1 MNVKEKPG
9 KGGIVLDGERAY
21 ICIDL
26 KSFFASVEC
35 VERGL
40 DPMTALLVVAD
51 PERKSGTICLAVT
64 PGMKAL
70 GVRNRCRVF
79 EIPSGIDYITAPPRM
94 RLYLEY
100 SARIYS
106 VYLDWFSKDDIH
118 VYSVDEVF
126 IDVTGYLKTYKK
138 TPLELAR
145 FLVSEVRKRTG
156 IPASAG
162 VGSNLYLAKI
172 AMDILAKKSPD
183 FITELNETTYR
194 EKLWRH
200 TPLTDFWRI
209 GQGTAERLE
218 KLGVRTMEGI
228 TRLPE
233 EILYKVFGIDAEL
246 LIDHAWGRE
255 PTLISDIKEYKP
267 KTRSITSGQVL
278 MRDYTAEETEII
290 IREMVDLLSLDLLDR
305 GCVTPRLSLWIGYT
319 SRAELRPSH
328 GGVKIDPPSESDLVL
343 IPAALDLFRRI
354 AVPGQLIRRVNISFD
369 DIFCPAFRQENF
381 FVDDDAGER
390 HRRLRKTVS
399 DLRRRFGGNAV
410 LKGTDF
416 EEGATTRERNRQIG
430 GHKAD

>member
-1 MNVKEKPG
+1 M
-9 KGGIVLDGERAY
+9 DGERAY

-40 DPMTALLVVAD
+40 DPMTARLVVAD

-70 GVRNRCRVF
+70 GVRNRCRVY
-79 EIPSGIDYITAPPRM
+79 EIPKGLEYITAPPRM

-100 SARIYS
+100 SAKIYS
-106 VYLDWFSKDDIH
+106 IYLDYFSKDDIH

-126 IDVTGYLKTYKK
+126 IDVTPYLKTYKK

-145 FLVSEVRKRTG
+145 FLVSEVRARSG
-156 IPASAG
+156 IPAAAG
-162 VGSNLYLAKI
+162 VGSNLYLCKI
-172 AMDILAKKSPD
+172 AMDILAKRSPD
-183 FITELNETTYR
+183 YIAELNETTYR

-200 TPLTDFWRI
+200 VPLTDFWRI
-209 GQGTAERLE
+209 GPGTAERLE

-228 TRLPE
+228 TKLPE
-233 EILYKVFGIDAEL
+233 KLLYKTFGVDAEL

-255 PTLISDIKEYKP
+255 PTLISDIKAYKP
-267 KTRSITSGQVL
+267 KTRSVTSGQVL
-278 MRDYTAEETEII
+278 MRDYTEDEAEIVL
-290 IREMVDLLSLDLLDR
+290 REMVDLLSLDLLDR
-305 GCVTPRLSLWIGYT
+305 GCVTPRLSLMIRYSSKEG
-319 SRAELRPSH
+319 RPPSH
-328 GGVKIDPPSESDLVL
+328 GGVKINPPSESELDL

-354 AVPGQLIRRVNISFD
+354 AVPGVPIRGINISFD
-369 DIFCPAFRQENF
+369 DIFCPAFRQANF
-381 FVDDDAGER
+381 FGDDDAGER

-399 DLRRRFGGNAV
+399 ELRHRFGGNAI

-416 EEGATTRERNRQIG
+416 EEGATTRERNNQIG
-430 GHKAD
+430 GHKA

>member
-1 MNVKEKPG
+1 M
-9 KGGIVLDGERAY
+9 DGERAY

-40 DPMTALLVVAD
+40 DPMTARLVVAD

-79 EIPSGIDYITAPPRM
+79 EIPSGIEYITAPPRM

-100 SARIYS
+100 SAKIYS
-106 VYLDWFSKDDIH
+106 IYLDYFSKDDIH

-145 FLVSEVRKRTG
+145 FLVSEVRARSG
-156 IPASAG
+156 IPAAAG
-162 VGSNLYLAKI
+162 VGTNLYLCKI
-172 AMDILAKKSPD
+172 AMDILAKRSPD
-183 FITELNETTYR
+183 FVAELNEETYR

-200 TPLTDFWRI
+200 VPLTDFWRV
-209 GQGTAERLE
+209 GPGTAERLE

-228 TRLPE
+228 TNLPE
-233 EILYKVFGIDAEL
+233 TVLYKTFGVDAEL

-255 PTLISDIKEYKP
+255 PTLIADIKAYKP
-267 KTRSITSGQVL
+267 KSRSLTSGQVL
-278 MRDYTAEETEII
+278 MRDYNEREAEIVL
-290 IREMVDLLSLDLLDR
+290 REMVDLLSLDLLDR
-305 GCVTPRLSLWIGYT
+305 GCVTPRLSLWIGY
-319 SRAELRPSH
+319 SSKEGVPPSH
-328 GGVKIDPPSESDLVL
+328 GGVKIDPPSESELDL

-354 AVPGQLIRRVNISFD
+354 AVPGVPIRRLNISFD
-369 DIFCPAFRQENF
+369 DIFCPAFRQANF
-381 FVDDDAGER
+381 FGDDDAGER

-399 DLRRRFGGNAV
+399 ELRHRFGGNAI

-416 EEGATTRERNRQIG
+416 EEGATTRERNNQIG
-430 GHKAD
+430 GHKA

>member
-1 MNVKEKPG
+1 M
-9 KGGIVLDGERAY
+9 DGERAY

-40 DPMTALLVVAD
+40 DPMTARLVVAD

-79 EIPSGIDYITAPPRM
+79 EIPPGIDYITAPPRM

-100 SARIYS
+100 SAKIYS
-106 VYLDWFSKDDIH
+106 IYLDYFSKDDIH

-126 IDVTGYLKTYKK
+126 IDVTGYLKTYKT

-145 FLVSEVRKRTG
+145 FLVSEVKERSG
-156 IPASAG
+156 IPAAAG
-162 VGSNLYLAKI
+162 VGTNLYLSKI
-172 AMDILAKKSPD
+172 AMDILAKRSPD
-183 FITELNETTYR
+183 FIATLDEKTYR

-200 TPLTDFWRI
+200 EPLTDFWRI
-209 GQGTAERLE
+209 GPGTAERLE
-218 KLGVRTMEGI
+218 KLGVRTREGI

-233 EILYKVFGIDAEL
+233 DLLYKIFGVDAEL

-255 PTLISDIKEYKP
+255 PTLLSDIKSYKS
-267 KTRSITSGQVL
+267 KTHSITSGQVL
-278 MRDYTAEETEII
+278 MRDYTQDETEVI

-305 GCVTPRLSLWIGYT
+305 GCVTPHLSLMIGY
-319 SRAELRPSH
+319 SSKEGKAPSH
-328 GGVKIDPPSESDLVL
+328 GGVKIEPASESDLVL
-343 IPAALDLFRRI
+343 IPAALDLFRKI
-354 AVPGQLIRRVNISFD
+354 AVPGLLIRRINISFD
-369 DIFCPAFRQENF
+369 DIYCPAFRQANF
-381 FVDDDAGER
+381 FEDDDAGER

-399 DLRRRFGGNAV
+399 ELRHRFGGNAI

-416 EEGATTRERNRQIG
+416 EEGATTRDRNKQIG
-430 GHKAD
+430 GHKA

>member
-1 MNVKEKPG
+1 METKKKAR
-9 KGGIVLDGERAY
+9 KGGIGMDGERAY

-40 DPMTALLVVAD
+40 DPMTARLVVAD

-79 EIPSGIDYITAPPRM
+79 EIPRGLEYITAPPRM

-100 SARIYS
+100 SAKIYS
-106 VYLDWFSKDDIH
+106 IYLDYFSKDDIH

-126 IDVTGYLKTYKK
+126 IDVTPYLKTYKK

-145 FLVSEVRKRTG
+145 FLVSEVRARSG
-156 IPASAG
+156 IPAAAG
-162 VGSNLYLAKI
+162 VGTNLYLCKI
-172 AMDILAKKSPD
+172 AMDIMAKRSPD
-183 FITELNETTYR
+183 FVAELNETTYR

-200 TPLTDFWRI
+200 VPLTDFWRV
-209 GQGTAERLE
+209 GPGTAERLE

-228 TRLPE
+228 TKLPE
-233 EILYKVFGIDAEL
+233 DLLYKVFGVDAEL

-255 PTLISDIKEYKP
+255 PTTIADIKAYVP
-267 KTRSITSGQVL
+267 KSRSITSGQVL
-278 MRDYTAEETEII
+278 MRDYNEDEAEIVL
-290 IREMVDLLSLDLLDR
+290 REMVDLLSLDLLDR
-305 GCVTPRLSLWIGYT
+305 GCVTPRLSLWIRYSSKEG
-319 SRAELRPSH
+319 RQPSH
-328 GGVKIDPPSESDLVL
+328 GGVKIDPPSESELEL
-343 IPAALDLFRRI
+343 IPAALKLFRRI
-354 AVPGQLIRRVNISFD
+354 VVPGVPIRGINISFD
-369 DIFCPAFRQENF
+369 DIFCPAFRQANF
-381 FVDDDAGER
+381 FGDDDAGER

-399 DLRRRFGGNAV
+399 ELRHRFGGNAI

-416 EEGATTRERNRQIG
+416 EEGATTRERNNQIG
-430 GHKAD
+430 GHKA

>member
-1 MNVKEKPG
+1 METKKKAR
-9 KGGIVLDGERAY
+9 KGGIGMDGERAY

-40 DPMTALLVVAD
+40 DPMTARLVVAD

-79 EIPSGIDYITAPPRM
+79 EIPKGLEYITAPPRM

-100 SARIYS
+100 SAKIYS
-106 VYLDWFSKDDIH
+106 IYLDYFSKDDIH

-126 IDVTGYLKTYKK
+126 IDFTPYLKTYKK

-145 FLVSEVRKRTG
+145 FLVSEVRARSG
-156 IPASAG
+156 IPAAAG
-162 VGSNLYLAKI
+162 VGTNLYLCKI
-172 AMDILAKKSPD
+172 AMDIMAKRSPD
-183 FITELNETTYR
+183 FVAELNETTYR

-200 TPLTDFWRI
+200 VPLTDFWRV
-209 GQGTAERLE
+209 GPGTAERLE
-218 KLGVRTMEGI
+218 KLGIRTMEGI
-228 TRLPE
+228 TKLPE
-233 EILYKVFGIDAEL
+233 DLLYKVFGVDAEL

-255 PTLISDIKEYKP
+255 PTTIADIKAYVP
-267 KTRSITSGQVL
+267 KSRSITSGQVL
-278 MRDYTAEETEII
+278 MRDYNEDEAEIVL
-290 IREMVDLLSLDLLDR
+290 REMVDLLSLDLLDR
-305 GCVTPRLSLWIGYT
+305 GCVTPRLSLWIRYSSKEG
-319 SRAELRPSH
+319 RPPSH
-328 GGVKIDPPSESDLVL
+328 GGVKIDPPSESELEL

-354 AVPGQLIRRVNISFD
+354 VAPGVPIRGINISFD
-369 DIFCPAFRQENF
+369 DIFCPAFRQANF
-381 FVDDDAGER
+381 FGDDDAGER

-399 DLRRRFGGNAV
+399 ELRHRFGGNAI

-416 EEGATTRERNRQIG
+416 EEGATTRERNNQIG
-430 GHKAD
+430 GHKA

>member
-1 MNVKEKPG
+1 M
-9 KGGIVLDGERAY
+9 DGSRAY

-40 DPMTALLVVAD
+40 DPMTARLVVAD

-64 PGMKAL
+64 PAMKSL

-79 EIPSGIDYITAPPRM
+79 EIPRGLDYITAPPRM

-100 SARIYS
+100 SAKIYS
-106 VYLDWFSKDDIH
+106 IYLDFFSADDIH

-145 FLVSEVRKRTG
+145 FLVSEVRTRSG
-156 IPASAG
+156 IPAAAG
-162 VGSNLYLAKI
+162 VGTNLYLAKI
-172 AMDILAKKSPD
+172 AMDILAKRSPD
-183 FITELNETTYR
+183 FIAELDEESYR

-200 TPLTDFWRI
+200 TPLTDFWRV
-209 GQGTAERLE
+209 GHGTAERLE

-233 EILYKVFGIDAEL
+233 EALYKTFGVDAEL

-255 PTLISDIKEYKP
+255 PTTIPDIKSYKS
-267 KTRSITSGQVL
+267 KTHSVTSGQVL
-278 MRDYTAEETEII
+278 MRDYTQEEAEVIV
-290 IREMVDLLSLDLLDR
+290 REMVDLLSLDLLDR
-305 GCVTPRLSLWIGYT
+305 GCVTPHLSLMIGY
-319 SRAELRPSH
+319 SSKEGREPSH
-328 GGVKIDPPSESDLVL
+328 GGTKIDPPSESDLVL
-343 IPAALDLFRRI
+343 IPAALRLFRRI
-354 AVPGQLIRRVNISFD
+354 AVPGCLIRRIGVSFD
-369 DIFCPAFRQENF
+369 DVFCPAFRQASF
-381 FVDDDAGER
+381 FEDDDANER
-390 HRRLRKTVS
+390 HRRLRKAVS
-399 DLRRRFGGNAV
+399 GIRHRFGGNAI
-410 LKGTDF
+410 LRGTDF

-430 GHKAD
+430 GHKA

>member
-1 MNVKEKPG
+1 M
-9 KGGIVLDGERAY
+9 DGTRSY

-40 DPMTALLVVAD
+40 DPMRTRLVVAD
-51 PERKSGTICLAVT
+51 PERKNGTICLAVT
-64 PGMKAL
+64 PAMKAL
-70 GVRNRCRVF
+70 GVKNRCRVF
-79 EIPSGIDYITAPPRM
+79 EIPRGIDYIKAPPRM

-100 SARIYS
+100 SSRIYS
-106 VYLDWFSKDDIH
+106 IYLDWFSRDDIH

-126 IDVTGYLKTYKK
+126 IDVTGYLATYKK

-145 FLVSEVRKRTG
+145 FLVSEVKCRSG
-156 IPASAG
+156 IPAAAG

-172 AMDILAKKSPD
+172 AMDILAKRSPD
-183 FITELNETTYR
+183 FIASLDEESYR
-194 EKLWRH
+194 RQLWRH

-228 TRLPE
+228 ARLPE
-233 EILYKVFGIDAEL
+233 EILYKTFGVDAEL

-255 PTLISDIKEYKP
+255 PTLISDIKAYRS
-267 KTRSITSGQVL
+267 KTHSITSGQVL
-278 MRDYTAEETEII
+278 MRDYTQDETEIV

-305 GCVTPRLSLWIGYT
+305 GCVTPHISLWIGYSSQT
-319 SRAELRPSH
+319 GKQPSH
-328 GGVKIDPPSESDLVL
+328 GGIKIEPPSESDLVL

-354 AVPGQLIRRVNISFD
+354 AAPGGLIRRVNISFD
-369 DIFCPAFRQENF
+369 DVYCPAFRQETF
-381 FVDDDAGER
+381 FSDAAAGER

-399 DLRRRFGGNAV
+399 GIRRRFGGNAI
-410 LKGTDF
+410 LRGTDF
-416 EEGATTRERNRQIG
+416 EEGATTVERNKQIG
-430 GHKAD
+430 GHKAE

>member
-1 MNVKEKPG
+1 M
-9 KGGIVLDGERAY
+9 ERAY

-40 DPMTALLVVAD
+40 DPMTARLVVAD
-51 PERKSGTICLAVT
+51 PARKSGTICLAVT

-79 EIPSGIDYITAPPRM
+79 EIPPGIDYVTAPPRM

-100 SARIYS
+100 SAKIYS
-106 VYLDWFSKDDIH
+106 IYLDYFSKDDIH

-126 IDVTGYLKTYKK
+126 IDVTNYLKTYKK

-145 FLVSEVRKRTG
+145 HLVSEVRRRSG

-162 VGSNLYLAKI
+162 VGTNLYLAKI
-172 AMDILAKKSPD
+172 AMDVLAKKSPD
-183 FITELNETTYR
+183 FIAELDETSYR

-209 GQGTAERLE
+209 GAGTAERLE

-228 TRLPE
+228 ARLPE
-233 EILYKVFGIDAEL
+233 SVLYKTFGVDAEL

-255 PTLISDIKEYKP
+255 PTLISDIKSYKS
-267 KTRSITSGQVL
+267 KTHSLTSGQVL
-278 MRDYTAEETEII
+278 MRDYAQDEVEII

-305 GCVTPRLSLWIGYT
+305 GCVTPRLSLWIGY
-319 SRAELRPSH
+319 SSKEGMAPSH
-328 GGVKIDPPSESDLVL
+328 GGIGIDPPSESDLVL
-343 IPAALDLFRRI
+343 IPAALELYHRI
-354 AVPGQLIRRVNISFD
+354 VRPGALIRRVSISFD
-369 DIFCPAFRQENF
+369 GIYCPAFRQETF
-381 FVDDDAGER
+381 FADDDADER
-390 HRRLRKTVS
+390 HRRLRKAVS
-399 DLRRRFGGNAV
+399 EIRHRFGGNAI

>member
-1 MNVKEKPG
+1 MKNDG
-9 KGGIVLDGERAY
+9 DGGIGLDGERAY

-40 DPMTALLVVAD
+40 DPMTARLVVAD

-79 EIPSGIDYITAPPRM
+79 EIPPGIDYITAPPRM

-100 SARIYS
+100 SAKIYS
-106 VYLDWFSKDDIH
+106 IYLDYFSRDDIH

-145 FLVSEVRKRTG
+145 FLVSEVKTRSG
-156 IPASAG
+156 IPAAAG
-162 VGSNLYLAKI
+162 VGTNLYLAKI
-172 AMDILAKKSPD
+172 AMDVLAKRSPD
-183 FITELNETTYR
+183 FIATLDEAAYR

-200 TPLTDFWRI
+200 EPLTDFWRI
-209 GQGTAERLE
+209 GSGTAERLE

-228 TRLPE
+228 TKLPE
-233 EILYKVFGIDAEL
+233 DLLYKIFGVDAEL

-255 PTLISDIKEYKP
+255 PTELSDIKSYKS
-267 KTRSITSGQVL
+267 KTHSITSGQVL
-278 MRDYTAEETEII
+278 MRDYTEEETEII
-290 IREMVDLLSLDLLDR
+290 VREMVDLLSLDLLDR
-305 GCVTPRLSLWIGYT
+305 GCVTPHLSLTVRYSTREG
-319 SRAELRPSH
+319 RAPSH
-328 GGVKIDPPSESDLVL
+328 GGVKIEPASESDLVL
-343 IPAALDLFRRI
+343 IPAALDLLRRI
-354 AVPGQLIRRVNISFD
+354 AVPGLLIRGVIISFD
-369 DIFCPAFRQENF
+369 DIYCPAFRQANF
-381 FVDDDAGER
+381 FEDDDAGER

-399 DLRRRFGGNAV
+399 ELRHRFGGNAI

-416 EEGATTRERNRQIG
+416 EAGATTRERNKQIG
-430 GHKAD
+430 GHKA

>member
-1 MNVKEKPG
+1 M
-9 KGGIVLDGERAY
+9 DGERAY
-21 ICIDL
+21 VCIDL

-35 VERGL
+35 VERGP
-40 DPMTALLVVAD
+40 DPMTARLVVAD
-51 PERKSGTICLAVT
+51 PERQRGTICLAVT
-64 PGMKAL
+64 PAMKAL

-100 SARIYS
+100 SAKIYS
-106 VYLDWFSKDDIH
+106 IYLDYFSRDDVH

-126 IDVTGYLKTYKK
+126 IDVTAYLKTYKK

-145 FLVSEVRKRTG
+145 FLVGEVRRRSG
-156 IPASAG
+156 IPAAAG
-162 VGSNLYLAKI
+162 VGTNLYLCKI
-172 AMDILAKKSPD
+172 AMDILAKKSPE
-183 FITELNETTYR
+183 FIAELDEKSYR

-200 TPLTDFWRI
+200 TPLTDFWRV

-233 EILYKVFGIDAEL
+233 EALYKVFGVDAEL

-255 PTLISDIKEYKP
+255 PTLLSDVKAYKP
-267 KTRSITSGQVL
+267 KTHSITSGQVL
-278 MRDYTAEETEII
+278 MRDYAQSETEII

-305 GCVTPRLSLWIGYT
+305 GCVTPHLSLWIGY
-319 SRAELRPSH
+319 SSKVGKQPSH
-328 GGVKIDPPSESDLVL
+328 GGTKIDPPSESDLVL
-343 IPAALDLFRRI
+343 IPAALELFRKI
-354 AVPGQLIRRVNISFD
+354 AVPGEPIRRISISFD
-369 DIFCPAFRQENF
+369 DIYCPAFRQSNF
-381 FVDDDAGER
+381 FEDDDAGER

-399 DLRRRFGGNAV
+399 ELRRRFGGNAI
-410 LKGTDF
+410 LRGTDF

>member
-1 MNVKEKPG
+1 M
-9 KGGIVLDGERAY
+9 DGERAY

-40 DPMTALLVVAD
+40 DPMTARLVVAD

-70 GVRNRCRVF
+70 GVRNRCRVY
-79 EIPSGIDYITAPPRM
+79 EIPKGLEYITAPPRM

-100 SARIYS
+100 SAKIYS
-106 VYLDWFSKDDIH
+106 IYLDYFSKDDIH

-126 IDVTGYLKTYKK
+126 IDVTPYLKTYKK

-145 FLVSEVRKRTG
+145 FLVSEVRRRSG
-156 IPASAG
+156 IPAAAG
-162 VGSNLYLAKI
+162 VGSNLYLCKI
-172 AMDILAKKSPD
+172 AMDILAKRSPD
-183 FITELNETTYR
+183 FIAELNETTYR

-200 TPLTDFWRI
+200 VPLTDFWRI
-209 GQGTAERLE
+209 GPGTAERLE

-228 TRLPE
+228 TKLPE
-233 EILYKVFGIDAEL
+233 DLLYKTFGVDAEL

-255 PTLISDIKEYKP
+255 PTLISDIKAYKP
-267 KTRSITSGQVL
+267 KTRSVTSGQVL
-278 MRDYTAEETEII
+278 MRDYTEDEAEIVL
-290 IREMVDLLSLDLLDR
+290 REMVDLLSLDLLDR
-305 GCVTPRLSLWIGYT
+305 GCVTPRLSLWIRYSSKEG
-319 SRAELRPSH
+319 RPPSH
-328 GGVKIDPPSESDLVL
+328 GGVKIDPPSESELEL

-354 AVPGQLIRRVNISFD
+354 VVPGVPIRGINISFD
-369 DIFCPAFRQENF
+369 DIFCPAFRQANF
-381 FVDDDAGER
+381 FGDDDAGER

-399 DLRRRFGGNAV
+399 ELRHRFGGNAI

-416 EEGATTRERNRQIG
+416 EEGATTRERNNQIG
-430 GHKAD
+430 GHKA

>member
-1 MNVKEKPG
+1 M
-9 KGGIVLDGERAY
+9 DGERAY

-40 DPMTALLVVAD
+40 DPMTARLVVAD

-79 EIPSGIDYITAPPRM
+79 EIPSGIEYITAPPRM

-100 SARIYS
+100 SAKIYS
-106 VYLDWFSKDDIH
+106 IYLDYFSKDDIH

-145 FLVSEVRKRTG
+145 FLVSEVRARSG
-156 IPASAG
+156 IPAAAG
-162 VGSNLYLAKI
+162 VGANLYLAKI
-172 AMDILAKKSPD
+172 AMDIMAKRSPE
-183 FITELNETTYR
+183 FIAELNETTYR

-200 TPLTDFWRI
+200 VPLTDFWRV
-209 GQGTAERLE
+209 GPGTAERLE

-228 TRLPE
+228 TKLPE
-233 EILYKVFGIDAEL
+233 DLLYKVFGVDAEL

-255 PTLISDIKEYKP
+255 PTTIADIKAYRP
-267 KTRSITSGQVL
+267 KSHSITSGQVL
-278 MRDYTAEETEII
+278 MRDYTQEEAEVVL
-290 IREMVDLLSLDLLDR
+290 REMIDLLSLDLLDR
-305 GCVTPRLSLWIGYT
+305 GCVTPRLSLWIGY
-319 SRAELRPSH
+319 SSKEGRPPSH
-328 GGVKIDPPSESDLVL
+328 GGVKIEPPSESELDL
-343 IPAALDLFRRI
+343 IPAALELFRRI
-354 AVPGQLIRRVNISFD
+354 AVPGVPIRRLNISFD
-369 DIFCPAFRQENF
+369 DIFCPAFRQANF
-381 FVDDDAGER
+381 FGDDDAGER

-399 DLRRRFGGNAV
+399 ELRHRFGGNAI

-416 EEGATTRERNRQIG
+416 EEGATTRERNNQIG
-430 GHKAD
+430 GHKA

>member
-1 MNVKEKPG
+1 MKNDG
-9 KGGIVLDGERAY
+9 KGGIGLENERAY

-40 DPMTALLVVAD
+40 DPMTARLVVAD

-64 PGMKAL
+64 PAMKAL

-79 EIPSGIDYITAPPRM
+79 EIPKGLEYITAPPRM

-100 SARIYS
+100 SAKIYS
-106 VYLDWFSKDDIH
+106 IYLDYFSKDDIH

-145 FLVSEVRKRTG
+145 FLVSEVKTRSG

-162 VGSNLYLAKI
+162 VGTNLYLCKI
-172 AMDILAKKSPD
+172 AMDILAKRSPD
-183 FITELNETTYR
+183 FIAALDEKTYR

-200 TPLTDFWRI
+200 EPLTDFWRI
-209 GQGTAERLE
+209 GPGTAERLE

-233 EILYKVFGIDAEL
+233 EILYKVFGVDAEL

-255 PTLISDIKEYKP
+255 PTLLSDIKSYKS
-267 KTRSITSGQVL
+267 KTHSITSGQVL
-278 MRDYTAEETEII
+278 MRDYTQDETEVI

-305 GCVTPRLSLWIGYT
+305 GCVTPRLSLMIGY
-319 SRAELRPSH
+319 SSKEGKAPSH
-328 GGVKIDPPSESDLVL
+328 GGVKIEPASESDLVL

-354 AVPGQLIRRVNISFD
+354 ALPGLLIRRINISFD
-369 DIFCPAFRQENF
+369 DIFCPAFRQANF
-381 FVDDDAGER
+381 FEDDDAGER

-399 DLRRRFGGNAV
+399 ELRHRFGGNAI

-416 EEGATTRERNRQIG
+416 EEGATTRDRNKQIG
-430 GHKAD
+430 GHKA